1 MSSPSLSVAVCM
13 YNRMTSLDYQGPI
26 EFLSALSA
34 KTKPYMFKEKADSL
48 PTLGPFTYLSHT
60 LEPVAPGYA
69 GEAGPR
75 LTPDKTFG
83 EAKEQFDIIM
93 VPGGIPEVPQ
103 ELNDFLIRQVP
114 GAKYVLT
121 ICTGSWVLARTGLL
135 DGKRATGNKFV
146 FKEMMADTAS
156 HNIEWVARARWVVD
170 GKFWTSSGVTAGAD
184 MASAFVTQI
193 ADEATAQ
200 TIQNIIEMRA
210 KGQDDDEFAA
220 LDTSGSSGFAFRANN
235 NHPHVHPTPDAC
247 SFPRPHISDAK
258 IERLVAHRTR
268 NGEPVAQKV
277 LIASKFSVFLIHAFT
292 EGRAQDVRSHS
303 VEHSINMARTYWIM
317 GSTGKFVPGR
327 LQNDIWFNKR
337 CNANGRPQVGAQRL
351 CAQCAVNR
359 RVLLFLQI
367 YLFNPLTGMNEW
379 MCHFLPPPIIV
390 TDFGLSPSAQPPPPA
405 NVNPAW
411 YWITDRWNPP
421 LPGGAP
427 RPPALARGYAIDW
440 HHKNMARVRPGR
452 RMYYFPHKRS
462 GTSYVARIKI
472 PAAAKDGS
480 FRRVHWNTQVQ
491 NWRARSK
498 Y

>member
-1 MSSPSLSVAVCM
+1 MSPPSLSVAVCM

-26 EFLSALSA
+26 EFLAALSA

-220 LDTSGSSGFAFRANN
+220 
-235 NHPHVHPTPDAC
+235 V
-247 SFPRPHISDAK
+247 
-258 IERLVAHRTR
+258 
-268 NGEPVAQKV
+268 
-277 LIASKFSVFLIHAFT
+277 
-292 EGRAQDVRSHS
+292 
-303 VEHSINMARTYWIM
+303 
-317 GSTGKFVPGR
+317 
-327 LQNDIWFNKR
+327 
-337 CNANGRPQVGAQRL
+337 
-351 CAQCAVNR
+351 
-359 RVLLFLQI
+359 
-367 YLFNPLTGMNEW
+367 
-379 MCHFLPPPIIV
+379 
-390 TDFGLSPSAQPPPPA
+390 FGL
-405 NVNPAW
+405 V
-411 YWITDRWNPP
+411 
-421 LPGGAP
+421 
-427 RPPALARGYAIDW
+427 
-440 HHKNMARVRPGR
+440 
-452 RMYYFPHKRS
+452 
-462 GTSYVARIKI
+462 
-472 PAAAKDGS
+472 
-480 FRRVHWNTQVQ
+480 
-491 NWRARSK
+491 
-498 Y
+498 